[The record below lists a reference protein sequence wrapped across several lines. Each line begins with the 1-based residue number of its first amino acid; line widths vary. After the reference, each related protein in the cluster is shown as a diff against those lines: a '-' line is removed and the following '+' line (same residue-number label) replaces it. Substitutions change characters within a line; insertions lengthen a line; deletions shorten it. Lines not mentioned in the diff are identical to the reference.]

1 MQLPYWFRSPVLSRA
16 ELAFISAFAVTALL
30 VAIMIRLCRKRG
42 WVSLPREGRW
52 HKGMPAFYGGVPLFA
67 GFAALSLAFVPWSNL
82 LLWRLIGIA
91 SLMFVLGLVDDIRR
105 LAPGT
110 KFAAQLLAA
119 ALLVS
124 TGVVYPLRAS
134 LTVNIAVS
142 IVWLVGITNAFN
154 LLDNMDGL
162 SAGVALIAAGYL
174 TTFYVIGGHRDQAV
188 VGALAAGAIAG
199 FLLFNFKPARIFM
212 GDSGSLFIGFL
223 LGSISLLD
231 VTHVA
236 GVPTLVF
243 APVTVLAIP
252 VFDTLFVSVTR
263 RLRGQPI
270 SQGGTD
276 HSSHRL
282 VRLGLEE
289 RRAVLLLYALS
300 AGSGAVALL
309 TRHSSSMK
317 APGLIAFWL
326 FFLFLFGIHLFRD
339 ENTLAHPAMKPLVR
353 RLLSRD
359 ALIFLLDP
367 AALALSYYLAAA
379 LRFGSEIPAADQA
392 MLLRSLPIV
401 VAVKLLGLG
410 ACRAFRQSWWR
421 GSAGDVYRLG
431 FAALIG
437 EAMSVFVLT
446 GLYRF
451 VGYSRAV
458 FLLDAVISWALLFA
472 VRRSF
477 FLFRETIYNCRS
489 SSAAPRRVFILGT
502 SGHAELALRFL
513 RDRSIECAGLI
524 DTNGGA
530 DLRRYVFGRPV
541 LGRLDDLDLLAKRH
555 GIFEV
560 VLPESEEIPFS
571 GVEFQS
577 FCQHRRLLLTRLG
590 LYHDGSDPDHPQ
602 DNDHHGNGHQ
612 DSDRQSD
619 GRWRGNHARNLQ
631 DN

>member
-1 MQLPYWFRSPVLSRA
+1 MHFPEWFRSPILGWVA
-16 ELAFISAFAVTALL
+16 LAFFSTFAVTALL
-30 VAIMIRLCRKRG
+30 VALMIRVCRTRG
-42 WVSLPREGRW
+42 WVSVPREDRW
-52 HKGMPAFYGGVPLFA
+52 HKGRPAFFGGVPLFA
-67 GFAALSLAFVPWSNL
+67 GFVLLSVAFVPWSNH

-105 LAPGT
+105 LPPGR

-119 ALLVS
+119 GLLIS
-124 TGVVYPLRAS
+124 IGVVYPLCGNLTINIVVS
-134 LTVNIAVS
+134 LF
-142 IVWLVGITNAFN
+142 WLIGITNAFN

-174 TTFYVIGGHRDQAV
+174 TTFYVIGGHRDQAL

-223 LGSISLLD
+223 LGATSLLD

-236 GVPTLVF
+236 GLPAFVL
-243 APVTVLAIP
+243 APAMVLAIP
-252 VFDTLFVSVTR
+252 IFDTLFVSVTR

-289 RRAVLLLYALS
+289 RRAVLLLYVLS

-309 TRHSSSMK
+309 THHSSSTK
-317 APGLIAFWL
+317 APSLIGFWF
-326 FFLFLFGIHLFRD
+326 FFLLLFGIHLFRD
-339 ENTLAHPAMKPLVR
+339 EVSHDPGIATKPLMR

-359 ALIFLLDP
+359 TLVFLLDP
-367 AALALSYYLAAA
+367 VALALSYYLAGE
-379 LRFGSEIPAADQA
+379 LRFGIGISAADKA
-392 MLLRSLPIV
+392 LLLRSLPIV
-401 VAVKLLGLG
+401 VAVKMLSLGI
-410 ACRAFRQSWWR
+410 CRSFRHSWWR
-421 GSAGDVYRLG
+421 GSVGDVYRLG
-431 FAALIG
+431 WAALIG
-437 EAMSVFVLT
+437 EVASVIAVT
-446 GLYRF
+446 ALYRF
-451 VGYSRAV
+451 SGYSRTV
-458 FLLDAVISWALLFA
+458 FLLDAFITWGLLFA

-477 FLFRETIYNCRS
+477 PLFRDTIYNWRRV
-489 SSAAPRRVFILGT
+489 ADVPRRVFILGT

-513 RDRSIECAGLI
+513 RDRRIECAGLI

-541 LGRLDDLDLLAKRH
+541 LGRLDDLALLARKH
-555 GIFEV
+555 GISEV

-571 GVEFQS
+571 SVEFQS
-577 FCQHRRLLLTRLG
+577 FCHNRSLRLTRLG
-590 LYHDGSDPDHPQ
+590 LYDDGGQ
-602 DNDHHGNGHQ
+602 G
-612 DSDRQSD
+612 DR
-619 GRWRGNHARNLQ
+619 RGGSREQ
-631 DN
+631 